1 MSSTQDT
8 ELLRRE
14 LEVVCGE
21 MIELRRQA
29 TKLAVDAPVTGW
41 TEALSAMAQPVSI
54 PRLEDSR
61 VVKPEPSVPGRYVGD
76 WMGVHPRR
84 LQ

>member
-1 MSSTQDT
+1 MSSTQDM

-21 MIELRRQA
+21 IIELRRQA
-29 TKLAVDAPVTGW
+29 TKLAVDAP
-41 TEALSAMAQPVSI
+41 MAQPVSK
-54 PRLEDSR
+54 PRLEDRR
-61 VVKPEPSVPGRYVGD
+61 VVKPEPSVPGRCVGD